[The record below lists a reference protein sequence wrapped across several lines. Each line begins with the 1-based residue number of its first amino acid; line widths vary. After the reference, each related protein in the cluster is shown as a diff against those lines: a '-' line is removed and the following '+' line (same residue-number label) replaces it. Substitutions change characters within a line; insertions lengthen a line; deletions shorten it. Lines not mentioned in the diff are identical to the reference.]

1 MTSRLILPEHY
12 VKGNTQL
19 AEEMLTYIPRTNNKQ
34 PYVDNKKIKLST
46 EIRPPS
52 GAPVVVNFNIL
63 VVDINSINVEDMD
76 FR

>member
-12 VKGNTQL
+12 VKGDTQL
-19 AEEMLTYIPRTNNKQ
+19 IGGNLSLLTNVITIMIN
-34 PYVDNKKIKLST
+34 NKKIKQST

-52 GAPVVVNFNIL
+52 AKGAPVVVNFNIL

>member
-1 MTSRLILPEHY
+1 MMDY
-12 VKGNTQL
+12 
-19 AEEMLTYIPRTNNKQ
+19 
-34 PYVDNKKIKLST
+34 KIKKYT

-52 GAPVVVNFNIL
+52 EEGAPVVVNFNIL

>member
-1 MTSRLILPEHY
+1 M
-12 VKGNTQL
+12 
-19 AEEMLTYIPRTNNKQ
+19 KQ
-34 PYVDNKKIKLST
+34 SA

-52 GAPVVVNFNIL
+52 AKGTPVVVNFNIL